1 MESVRVMHYIGEFLD
16 LDAKSFTNIAEFI
29 ALIQAIREGLGRIDP
44 KFAVSDFHINI
55 LFLSKLQT
63 HPKWHD
69 WARHMLR
76 DQRIT
81 VSDTSKTMA
90 FHELAELAI
99 TREAYVKEKARA
111 RMAKKGSTY
120 SHSHTHTGGCLQH
133 YTQEEINSFV
143 VRQMQT
149 TNGSN
154 NSSQQPP
161 ASNHKRHSK
170 RPIQEEINEFVV
182 RQMREERERI
192 TRSRSKSEPK
202 PDAVP
207 KIVADDRLI
216 KISGGHPNHPST
228 EKCDECGAT
237 QPPGHKCLHLNNSNG
252 KPEKPVVVQIPRANF
267 LPKKVEFVTQTAD
280 GLPTYRTGFALT

>member
-63 HPKWHD
+63 HPEWHD
-69 WARHMLR
+69 WARHMLQ

-81 VSDTSKTMA
+81 VSDTSKPMA

-99 TREAYVKEKARA
+99 TREAYAKEKVRA
-111 RMAKKGSTY
+111 RMEKKGST
-120 SHSHTHTGGCLQH
+120 HSHHTHADGRLQH

-143 VRQMQT
+143 VRQMQA

-154 NSSQQPP
+154 NSSQQPQ
-161 ASNHKRHSK
+161 ASNHKRHNK
-170 RPIQEEINEFVV
+170 RPSQEEINEFVV

-202 PDAVP
+202 PDALP
-207 KIVADDRLI
+207 KIVADDHPI
-216 KISGGHPNHPST
+216 KSSEGRTNHSST
-228 EKCDECGAT
+228 EKCDKCGAT
-237 QPPGHKCLHLNNSNG
+237 HPPGHNCLHLNDNNG
-252 KPEKPVVVQIPRANF
+252 NLEKPIVVQIPRANF
-267 LPKKVEFVTQTAD
+267 LPKKVEFVTQTPD